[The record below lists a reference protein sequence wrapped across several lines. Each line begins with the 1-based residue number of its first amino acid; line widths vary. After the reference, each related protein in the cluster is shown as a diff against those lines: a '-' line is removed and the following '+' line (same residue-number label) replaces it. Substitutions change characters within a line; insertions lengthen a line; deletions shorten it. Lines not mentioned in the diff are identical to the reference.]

1 MPALVA
7 VGPLMS
13 EITTL
18 LEGWRRGDKEASD
31 QVLAL
36 VYTDLRRLARR
47 ELGRRGRQGTLQ
59 PTALVHEA
67 YLRLAGPSERPWKNR
82 GHFFSVAAQAMR
94 QIVVDHA
101 RRRQADK
108 RGGNQVGMSLT
119 GVEAQ
124 ASERPET
131 IVALDEALTLLAE
144 RDSRLV
150 RIIEYRV
157 FGGLETRQIAD
168 LLELS
173 PRSIQLDWLR
183 ARAWIG
189 QALALDAQDETSP

>member
-1 MPALVA
+1 
-7 VGPLMS
+7 MS

-101 RRRQADK
+101 RRRLSLK
-108 RGGNQVGMSLT
+108 RGGGQHLLT
-119 GVEAQ
+119 LEGDLIAVEEQ
-124 ASERPET
+124 AELL
-131 IVALDEALTLLAE
+131 VALDEALNRLSQLNERLTRVVECRFFAGLTAE
-144 RDSRLV
+144 
-150 RIIEYRV
+150 ETAEA
-157 FGGLETRQIAD
+157 LEVTR
-168 LLELS
+168 
-173 PRSIQLDWLR
+173 RTVHRDWLK
-183 ARAWIG
+183 A
-189 QALALDAQDETSP
+189 QAFLKQELESAS